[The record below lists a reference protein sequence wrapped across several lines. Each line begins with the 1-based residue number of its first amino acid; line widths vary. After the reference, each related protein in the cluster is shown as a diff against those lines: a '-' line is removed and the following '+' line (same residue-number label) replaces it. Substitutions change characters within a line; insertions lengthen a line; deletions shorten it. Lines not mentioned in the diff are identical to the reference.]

1 MGPASGWEEQGVHR
15 GPGGTADSQLE
26 ELLLSFVLLRLLANA
41 LAITAWP
48 FNGDKENWGVARASP
63 GLGVTMLAGIYLK
76 GAPRRLLC
84 FFSQINYTPLESPD
98 LGVAVWFLKISYT
111 YFCFNHTKSY
121 LENRAP
127 LIGINSEH
135 FPTVWWALLGAWK
148 TPVNV
153 CRMQL
158 ETRAQF
164 KQSYHALCHFHF
176 LWMLSSSTLP
186 ETKDWRAPLKFLC

>member
-1 MGPASGWEEQGVHR
+1 M
-15 GPGGTADSQLE
+15 
-26 ELLLSFVLLRLLANA
+26 
-41 LAITAWP
+41 
-48 FNGDKENWGVARASP
+48 
-63 GLGVTMLAGIYLK
+63 
-76 GAPRRLLC
+76 
-84 FFSQINYTPLESPD
+84 
-98 LGVAVWFLKISYT
+98 GVAVWFLKISYT